1 MTTPQI
7 TVVIPTRN
15 RSTLLRK
22 ALRSVLWQRNVTL
35 EVIVVDD
42 ASIDDTPSMV
52 EGLGESRIR
61 LIRHDQPSGVSA
73 TRNDG
78 AREASGAWLGFLD
91 DDDVWAPEKLAHQ
104 ITAAES
110 SGRSWVYAGW
120 VTIDDHLRVL
130 TGRAPPSPDQ
140 VVKLLYRR
148 NAIPTGGSNVIVR
161 RDMFERMNG
170 FDPRLTN
177 GEDWELWIRLAD
189 AGPPGWVPEPLVAYR
204 IHPGNA
210 SLDTSA
216 IWTAVAMIERKHDVT
231 VDRGSIERWI
241 AESYLRKGRRTLAMT
256 HLALA
261 SVHGHSRD
269 VASDL
274 LTALNRLLP
283 RGLAQRSRTLGP
295 TSDAAWSSQAQSWLH
310 GLATPPLSSSL

>member
-1 MTTPQI
+1 MATPEI

-15 RSTLLRK
+15 RATRLRQ
-22 ALRSVLWQRNVTL
+22 ALQSVLWQRNVRL

-42 ASIDDTPSMV
+42 ASIDDTPRMV
-52 EGLGESRIR
+52 DDLEESRIR
-61 LIRHDQPSGVSA
+61 LIRHEQPSGVSA
-73 TRNDG
+73 ARNDG

-91 DDDVWAPEKLAHQ
+91 DDDVWAPEKLARQ
-104 ITAAES
+104 IAAAEA

-120 VTIDDHLRVL
+120 VTIDDHLQVL
-130 TGRAPPSPDQ
+130 TGRPPPSPDQ
-140 VVKLLYRR
+140 VVKLLYRQ
-148 NAIPTGGSNVIVR
+148 NAIPSGSNVIVR
-161 RDMFERMNG
+161 RDTFERMNG

-189 AGPPGWVPEPLVAYR
+189 ASFPAWVPEPLVGYR

-210 SLDTSA
+210 SLDTSTV
-216 IWTAVAMIERKHDVT
+216 WTAVETIEREHGVM

-241 AESYLRKGRRTLAMT
+241 AESHLRTGRRTLAVT

-261 SVHGHSRD
+261 AVHGHGRD

-274 LTALNRLLP
+274 LTALKRRMH
-283 RGLAQRSRTLGP
+283 RGLGRRSQSLGP
-295 TSDAAWSSQAQSWLH
+295 ASDSAWSTKAQSWLDDI
-310 GLATPPLSSSL
+310 AKPSPSAPL

>member
-1 MTTPQI
+1 MATPEI

-15 RSTLLRK
+15 RATSLRQ
-22 ALRSVLWQRNVTL
+22 ALQSVLWQQNVAL

-42 ASIDDTPSMV
+42 ASIDDTRRMV
-52 EGLGESRIR
+52 VGLEEPRIR
-61 LIRHDQPSGVSA
+61 LIRHEQSRGVSA
-73 TRNDG
+73 ARNHG

-91 DDDVWAPEKLAHQ
+91 DDDVWAPEKLARQ
-104 ITAAES
+104 IAAAEA

-120 VTIDDHLRVL
+120 VTIDDHLQVL
-130 TGRAPPSPDQ
+130 TGRPPPSPDQ
-140 VVKLLYRR
+140 VVKLLYRL

-161 RDMFERMNG
+161 RDTFEETNG

-189 AGPPGWVPEPLVAYR
+189 TSPPEWVPEPLVAYR

-216 IWTAVAMIERKHDVT
+216 VWTAVAMIERRHGVT

-241 AESYLRKGRRTLAMT
+241 AESHLRTGRRTLAVT

-261 SVHGHSRD
+261 AVHGHGRD
-269 VASDL
+269 VARDL
-274 LTALNRLLP
+274 LTALKRQLY
-283 RGLAQRSRTLGP
+283 RGLGHRSQTLGLA
-295 TSDAAWSSQAQSWLH
+295 SDAAWSSQAQSWLD
-310 GLATPPLSSSL
+310 GLATPPPSAPL